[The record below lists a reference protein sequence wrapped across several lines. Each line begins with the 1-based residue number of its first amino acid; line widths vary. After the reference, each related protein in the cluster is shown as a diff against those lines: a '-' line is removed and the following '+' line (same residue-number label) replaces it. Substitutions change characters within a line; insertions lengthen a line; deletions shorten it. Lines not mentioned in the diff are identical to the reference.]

1 MTRKPNGGREYG
13 ARRSAFK
20 WPLTNWI
27 PRVLQGNFEHRTTQA
42 LPSREETFALVDD
55 FLTNFNHIIPLV
67 DDVSFGRLVE
77 RHYSWNPDDSP
88 SSWILL
94 NIVLAFSYRERANA
108 SSDPS
113 AEWQKSLGHVRNAF
127 NVLVDIFL
135 RNADLASVQGLL
147 GLALYFQGTPNAQAQ
162 YMLAASAMRLS
173 HSIGLHRNVLSGFTP
188 AEIEE
193 RRRTFWI
200 SFILDAEISLRVGRP
215 PAQDMK
221 DYNTP
226 LPAQSPHDGRGIV
239 SINGVSVSF
248 FRLLAEFATIQRSVY
263 RCIQSAAM
271 SQQPK
276 EMIMKSAEACE
287 KALLSWRGSIPDSF
301 HPDKIR
307 PSEPNHFNHHFLR
320 LHLAYHSCYANLSQ
334 LSILTSSLPIGDSQ
348 ETSTEIGQGI
358 RELCLRA
365 IDSARSA
372 VRLLPYV
379 RSLGSN
385 YRW

>member
-1 MTRKPNGGREYG
+1 MT
-13 ARRSAFK
+13 
-20 WPLTNWI
+20 
-27 PRVLQGNFEHRTTQA
+27 
-42 LPSREETFALVDD
+42 LVDD
-55 FLTNFNHIIPLV
+55 FLANFNHIIPLV
-67 DDVSFGRLVE
+67 DHTSLRRLVE
-77 RHYSWNPDDSP
+77 RQFSWNPDDTNP
-88 SSWILL
+88 SSWVLL
-94 NIVLAFSYRERANA
+94 NVVIAFSYRERAQA

-113 AEWQKSLGHVRNAF
+113 LKWQKSLGHVRNAL

-135 RNADLASVQGLL
+135 RNADLAAVQGLL

-173 HSIGLHRNVLSGFTP
+173 HSIGLHRNVMSGFTP

-200 SFILDAEISLRVGRP
+200 AFILDAEISLRVGRP
-215 PAQDMK
+215 PAQDME

-226 LPAQSPHDGRGIV
+226 FPAKSPYDGRGIV
-239 SINGVSVSF
+239 SINGTEINF
-248 FRLLAEFATIQRSVY
+248 FRLLAEFATIQRRVY

-276 EMIMKSAEACE
+276 EIVLKSAKACE
-287 KALLSWRGSIPDSF
+287 EALLTWRRSIPDSF
-301 HPDKIR
+301 HPEKTHT
-307 PSEPNHFNHHFLR
+307 SELNQHILR

-334 LSILTSSLPIGDSQ
+334 LSILTSSLPIGNPQ
-348 ETSTEIGQGI
+348 ESSTEVSKAI
-358 RELCLRA
+358 REVCLRA

-372 VRLLPYV
+372 VAFLPYV